1 MSKIHAHKSA
11 ADKHAHK
18 STAGKHAST
27 SVLMGRLWREN
38 VRQYKWW
45 LVLAVICMAI
55 MAAATA
61 ISIWLLKPVVNDI
74 FIDQREDM
82 LMLIGSAILIT
93 FFIKGIANY
102 AQSVLMAF
110 VGLRIVADLQKQLYN
125 HMTGLDMTFF
135 HNNSTGKLVSRFT
148 VDIHAIRVTVSHA
161 ITVFGKDL
169 LTLIGLVA
177 LMFIQDAQLAG
188 VAFIVFPLAI
198 LPIVK
203 IGRKMRRVTTAFQE
217 ETGMFTTLLEQ
228 TFQGIRVVKAYS
240 MEPYEQGRV
249 GEIIDKLFRT
259 FLKANRA
266 RAMNSPIMETLG
278 GVAIAMVIVY
288 GGQRVIDGGMDAG
301 SFFSFIAALLSAYE
315 PMKRLANL
323 NATVQE
329 GLAGAERTFALLD
342 RSASIKNKL
351 NASDLSP
358 NGGEIKLENVSFAY
372 DKSDENTSTDT
383 ISHINITVPAGK
395 TVALVGASGAGKS
408 TLMNL
413 VPRFYEIN
421 EGRVM
426 IDGQDI
432 RDVTIKSLRGSMALV
447 SQEITLFDDS
457 VRANIAYGRQGA
469 SEDEIIDAARNASAL
484 GFIEE
489 LPQGFDTQVG
499 EHGVKLSGGQRQRL
513 AIARAMLKNAP
524 ILLLDEATS
533 ALDTESE
540 RNVQNALDELM
551 KDRTTL
557 VIAHRLSTVVGA
569 DLIYVLDAGRIIE
582 QGSHGEL
589 LDKGGAYSS
598 LYHLQFEDDGQ

>member
-11 ADKHAHK
+11 AGKHAHK
-18 STAGKHAST
+18 SAAGKHAST

-249 GEIIDKLFRT
+249 GEIVDKLFKT
-259 FLKANRA
+259 FLKSNRT

-278 GVAIAMVIVY
+278 GVAITLVIVY
-288 GGQRVIDGGMDAG
+288 GGGRVIDGGMDAG
-301 SFFSFIAALLSAYE
+301 SFFSFITALLLAYE

-329 GLAGAERTFALLD
+329 GLAGAERTFNLLD
-342 RSASIKNKL
+342 NSALIKDTPQAKDIL
-351 NASDLSP
+351 PD
-358 NGGEIKLENVSFAY
+358 GGEIKLENVSFTYA
-372 DKSDENTSTDT
+372 ENEE
-383 ISHINITVPAGK
+383 N
-395 TVALVGASGAGKS
+395 
-408 TLMNL
+408 
-413 VPRFYEIN
+413 
-421 EGRVM
+421 
-426 IDGQDI
+426 
-432 RDVTIKSLRGSMALV
+432 GSA
-447 SQEITLFDDS
+447 
-457 VRANIAYGRQGA
+457 
-469 SEDEIIDAARNASAL
+469 
-484 GFIEE
+484 
-489 LPQGFDTQVG
+489 
-499 EHGVKLSGGQRQRL
+499 
-513 AIARAMLKNAP
+513 
-524 ILLLDEATS
+524 
-533 ALDTESE
+533 
-540 RNVQNALDELM
+540 NALM
-551 KDRTTL
+551 
-557 VIAHRLSTVVGA
+557 
-569 DLIYVLDAGRIIE
+569 DAR
-582 QGSHGEL
+582 
-589 LDKGGAYSS
+589 
-598 LYHLQFEDDGQ
+598 

>member
-1 MSKIHAHKSA
+1 M
-11 ADKHAHK
+11 
-18 STAGKHAST
+18 
-27 SVLMGRLWREN
+27 
-38 VRQYKWW
+38 
-45 LVLAVICMAI
+45 
-55 MAAATA
+55 ATA
-61 ISIWLLKPVVNDI
+61 TALSAWLMKPVVNDI
-74 FIDQREDM
+74 FIARREDM
-82 LMLIGSAILIT
+82 LWVIGGMVLAT
-93 FFIKGIANY
+93 FFVKGIANY

-110 VGLRIVADLQKQLYN
+110 VGLRIVADLQKRLYS
-125 HMTGLDMTFF
+125 HMTELDMTFF
-135 HNNSTGKLVSRFT
+135 HDNSTGKLVSRFT
-148 VDIHAIRVTVSHA
+148 VDIHAMRLTVSHA

-169 LTLIGLVA
+169 LSLIGLVVV
-177 LMFIQDAQLAG
+177 MFLQDWELAAI
-188 VAFIVFPLAI
+188 AFVVFPLAV
-198 LPIVK
+198 LPIIK
-203 IGRKMRRVTTAFQE
+203 LGRKMRRVTTTFQE

-240 MEPYEQGRV
+240 MEIYEQGRV
-249 GEIIDKLFRT
+249 GEIVDKLFRT
-259 FLKANRA
+259 FLKSTRT

-278 GVAIAMVIVY
+278 GIAITLVIVY
-288 GGQRVIDGGMDAG
+288 GGKRVIDGGMDAG
-301 SFFSFIAALLSAYE
+301 SFFSFITALLLAYE

-342 RSASIKNKL
+342 QGPVIKDKDGAKDIL
-351 NASDLSP
+351 PD
-358 NGGEIKLENVSFAY
+358 GGEIKLDNVSFAY
-372 DKSDENTSTDT
+372 STNDEDDAALALSN
-383 ISHINITVPAGK
+383 INITVPAGK

-413 VPRFYEIN
+413 VPRFYEVN
-421 EGRVM
+421 DGRVM

-447 SQEITLFDDS
+447 SQEVTLFDDS

-469 SEDEIIDAARNASAL
+469 SEEEIIDAARNASAL

-489 LPQGFDTQVG
+489 LADGFDTQVG

-569 DLIYVLDAGRIIE
+569 DLIYVLDAGRVIE
-582 QGSHGEL
+582 QGSHAEL
-589 LDKGGAYSS
+589 LDKGGAYAS
-598 LYHLQFEDDGQ
+598 LYHLQFEGEDN